1 MGGGLE
7 KRLALPENHQNR
19 VKDLETLTTESFDIS
34 WRARD
39 QSLFTDVH
47 NKRLGA
53 TSVYH
58 YEFTSFNTDE
68 T

>member
-34 WRARD
+34 WGARD
-39 QSLFTDVH
+39 QSHFTDVH

-58 YEFTSFNTDE
+58 YGFTSFNTDE